1 MGRKLFPKPPFK
13 ASLKKKLSESRS
25 NATAQGSG
33 DAVEGGEEVTSPE
46 TAACPNPA
54 PHAPITE
61 DAKEQGPRKRL
72 GGSNAAAFYG
82 ATRRNLNDDFVASE
96 PDFI

>member
-1 MGRKLFPKPPFK
+1 M
-13 ASLKKKLSESRS
+13 
-25 NATAQGSG
+25 
-33 DAVEGGEEVTSPE
+33 TSPE
-46 TAACPNPA
+46 TAARCPNPA

-61 DAKEQGPRKRL
+61 DAKEQVPRKRL